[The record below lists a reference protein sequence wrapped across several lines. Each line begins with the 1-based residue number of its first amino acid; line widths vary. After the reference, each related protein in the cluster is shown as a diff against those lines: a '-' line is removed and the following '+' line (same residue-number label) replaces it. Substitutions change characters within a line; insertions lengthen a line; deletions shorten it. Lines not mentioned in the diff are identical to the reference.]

1 MYARRLLQLLYVI
14 IFTLSFNNLILAE
27 NIKHTKSESNQV
39 YYKQFQ
45 EIFELVNK
53 DYVQDPDKQKM
64 TDEAISGMLSSLD
77 RHSSYFLDE
86 DLEDFLNQTKGE
98 FGGIGVE
105 VTYKRETEAIEVVS
119 PIDDLPAYKAGIR
132 SGDYIVGVNDE
143 LVSALGFHKAVKEM
157 RGDPGTKVK
166 LLVVKE
172 KEPKPVEIE
181 LTREIVQINP
191 IKAHLEKKNIA
202 YVRISVFNENT
213 TSELKKSFKDLESKA
228 KGNIQG
234 IILDLRNNPGGL
246 LTQAV
251 SVSEYFIESGIVV
264 TTKGKVA
271 ASNSVYTASKF
282 AAKAPKVPIVVIINS
297 GSASA
302 SEIVAG
308 SLQDHKR
315 AIILGTKSY
324 GKASVQSLIKINSRS
339 AVKFTTAKYYTPNG
353 RSIEAEGIEPDIII
367 EPINVEYAQQ
377 KADEKRFSE
386 SYLKKY
392 LKKKNEGGKDKPKGN
407 QEAKTKEDGIKEG
420 IKTENKEEAQQ
431 SELYK
436 KDYQF
441 ARAYDLIIG
450 LILSAN
456 K

>member
-1 MYARRLLQLLYVI
+1 MNTRLIRLIYAI
-14 IFTLSFNNLILAE
+14 IFTIGFNAPLLAE
-27 NIKHTKSESNQV
+27 NVQVNKKESNQF

-45 EIFELVNK
+45 EIFELINK
-53 DYVQDPDKQKM
+53 DYVQEPNKQKM
-64 TDEAISGMLSSLD
+64 TDEAISGMLSALD
-77 RHSSYFLDE
+77 RHSSYFIEE

-105 VTYKRETEAIEVVS
+105 VTYKKETEAIEVVS

-157 RGDPGTKVK
+157 RGDPGTKVR

-181 LTREIVQINP
+181 ITREIVQIHP
-191 IKAHLEKKNIA
+191 IKAHLEKKNIG
-202 YVRISVFNENT
+202 YVRIAVFNEHT
-213 TSELKKSFKDLESKA
+213 TSDLKKSFRDLESKA
-228 KGNIQG
+228 KGKIQG

-246 LTQAV
+246 LNQAV
-251 SVSEYFIESGIVV
+251 SVSEYFIDSGVVV

-271 ASNSVYTASKF
+271 ASNSVFTASKF
-282 AAKAPKVPIVVIINS
+282 AAKAPKVPIVVLINS

-315 AIILGTKSY
+315 AIIVGTKSY
-324 GKASVQSLIKINSRS
+324 GKASVQSFIKINSRS

-392 LKKKNEGGKDKPKGN
+392 LKKK
-407 QEAKTKEDGIKEG
+407 KESIKE
-420 IKTENKEEAQQ
+420 KPNDNKEEKIKEEKIKNNNREEEQQ

-436 KDYQF
+436 KD
-441 ARAYDLIIG
+441 
-450 LILSAN
+450 
-456 K
+456 